1 MNDLQ
6 EWIGELQQTG
16 KLIVVEGKKDV
27 LALQELGITHVR
39 ALNAQPIFS
48 FADSLVEKE
57 VIILTDLDPAG
68 RKLYRQLK
76 KSLVNCGNKVDTAFR
91 EFLFRETSLR
101 EIEGL
106 PKYLNTTHK

>member
-6 EWIGELQQTG
+6 EWIEALQQAG

-27 LALQELGITHVR
+27 LALQRLGIANVK

-48 FADSLVEKE
+48 FVDSLAEKE

-76 KSLVNCGNKVDTAFR
+76 KALINRGNKVDTAFR
-91 EFLFRETSLR
+91 EFLFRETPLR

-106 PKYLNTTHK
+106 PTYLNTTNK